1 MPKYLVERE
10 ITGAVIR
17 SLGRNVQWVETFVTE
32 DKIYCICLAPDV
44 KLVRKD
50 GEQGGFPPITSAR
63 SRVSSVPLRLEQNEK
78 RGREI

>member
-44 KLVRKD
+44 KLIRKHGD
-50 GEQGGFPPITSAR
+50 QGGFPA
-63 SRVSSVPLRLEQNEK
+63 
-78 RGREI
+78 